1 MAAADNNTPSSSGD
15 TAPAGTTGHE
25 WDGIRELDNPLPRW
39 WLWTWY
45 ACILWA
51 IAYWVVMPAWPT
63 ISGYTTGVIGYSQR
77 AVVEKKIAQNRD
89 AQSVYLER
97 IAAKSLAEIRND
109 PELLSFSMAGGRSAF
124 AVNCSQCHGS
134 GAQGS
139 KGYPNLNDDA
149 WMWGGKLEQISYTIR
164 HGVRNGDDDARV
176 SEMPAFGR
184 DELLEPAQVANVVE
198 YVVSLSGRAANPEA
212 AKRGAA
218 VFAEQCAI
226 CHGKDGKGNQE
237 FGAPN
242 LTDGI
247 WLFGGDRASIRHTV
261 HNSRRGV
268 MPAWK
273 DRLTPETIKQ
283 LTIFVHSL
291 GGGQ

>member
-1 MAAADNNTPSSSGD
+1 MAAEQTP
-15 TAPAGTTGHE
+15 TNAPAAEKATTGHE
-25 WDGIRELDNPLPRW
+25 WDGIQELDNPLPRW

-51 IAYWVVMPAWPT
+51 IGYWIVMPAWPL
-63 ISGYTTGVIGYSQR
+63 ISSHTQGVIGYSQR
-77 AVVEKKIAQNRD
+77 AVVEKQLARNLD
-89 AQSVYLER
+89 AQSVYLKQ
-97 IAAKSLAEIRND
+97 IAAKSLDEIRAD

-134 GAQGS
+134 GAQGAV
-139 KGYPNLNDDA
+139 GYPNLNDDA
-149 WMWGGKLEQISYTIR
+149 WLWGGKLDQISYTIQ
-164 HGVRNGDDDARV
+164 HGVRNGSDDARV

-184 DELLEPAQVANVVE
+184 DELLEPAQIQDVVE
-198 YVVSLSGRAANPEA
+198 YVVSLSGRPASAEA
-212 AKRGAA
+212 VKRGAPI
-218 VFAEQCAI
+218 FAEQCAA
-226 CHGKDGKGNQE
+226 CHEKTGKGNQE

-242 LTDGI
+242 LTDAI
-247 WLFGGDRASIRHTV
+247 WLYGGDRAALTETI

-268 MPAWK
+268 MPGWK
-273 DRLTPETIKQ
+273 DRLTPEAVKK

>member
-176 SEMPAFGR
+176 SEMSSNMSSR
-184 DELLEPAQVANVVE
+184 C
-198 YVVSLSGRAANPEA
+198 RAAPRTRKRQNA
-212 AKRGAA
+212 ALPCSRSNARYA
-218 VFAEQCAI
+218 TARTARETR
-226 CHGKDGKGNQE
+226 NS
-237 FGAPN
+237 APP
-242 LTDGI
+242 T
-247 WLFGGDRASIRHTV
+247 
-261 HNSRRGV
+261 
-268 MPAWK
+268 
-273 DRLTPETIKQ
+273 
-283 LTIFVHSL
+283 
-291 GGGQ
+291 